1 MAGGLS
7 AETAAHAVGVARPT
21 LYRWEKAPE
30 PKSRRP
36 KGLRRPKWP
45 PALVEPVE
53 ALRADNPMWGK
64 RKIAKLLEREGLA
77 TSVSTVGRILGRLVA
92 RGAVIPVPILRR
104 RPGGRRIRFT
114 QRQRY
119 AQRLAKGRKA
129 RQPGELVQ
137 IDTLFVNLRPDRPVK
152 RFTAYDPVAK
162 WTLGHV
168 AADASASA
176 AKALLAKLIANA
188 PFEVKD
194 IQVDGGSEFRSLFED
209 HCQAKGLELVV
220 LPPKR
225 PDLNGCVERAPS
237 SWRYE
242 FYPSY
247 DLPVQIDKLQ
257 PLVDAFAHRYNHHR
271 PHQALGDLT
280 PEEYLRRISPQTPT
294 SHKC

>member
-1 MAGGLS
+1 MQVFGLPGHVIRNGRAATRLFDAKPHEEAARRRDAVARWRRAMADGLS

-45 PALVEPVE
+45 PALVEAVE

-64 RKIAKLLEREGLA
+64 RKIAKL
-77 TSVSTVGRILGRLVA
+77 
-92 RGAVIPVPILRR
+92 
-104 RPGGRRIRFT
+104 
-114 QRQRY
+114 
-119 AQRLAKGRKA
+119 
-129 RQPGELVQ
+129 
-137 IDTLFVNLRPDRPVK
+137 
-152 RFTAYDPVAK
+152 
-162 WTLGHV
+162 
-168 AADASASA
+168 
-176 AKALLAKLIANA
+176 IANA
-188 PFEVKD
+188 PFEVKG

-247 DLPVQIDKLQ
+247 DLPVRIDKLQ

-271 PHQALGDLT
+271 PTKPLAT
-280 PEEYLRRISPQTPT
+280 SPQPSISDASARRPQRLISAELAHPLDTPA
-294 SHKC
+294 